1 MASQLSAIGRLPV
14 WQAAAVSV
22 VVMGLMT
29 AGWYTTY
36 YEEAAKNLETAKGK
50 LDAAEQELERMQK
63 KLENYEQEMRE
74 LAAAEEEIQQIIRN
88 LPKGIEGVD
97 HLMKPFQQQA
107 RLVGFDVRSWAPGGE
122 QKFDY
127 YAKTPIEIHAE
138 GSWHQAAEFFRK
150 ISEMDQVVN
159 IEEVRMNT
167 LNRKKKGEGEA
178 AGELRLKVD
187 FTVAT
192 FRFLEI
198 ERVASS
204 SGSRRAEAKEEAAPA
219 AGGAEPA
226 KGAAPAPAAGGGH

>member
-1 MASQLSAIGRLPV
+1 MASQLSSIGQLPV
-14 WQAAAVSV
+14 WQAAAGSIVLA
-22 VVMGLMT
+22 GLLT
-29 AGWYTTY
+29 AGWYTGY
-36 YEEAAKNLETAKGK
+36 YEEAAKNLDSAKTK
-50 LDAAEQELERMQK
+50 LQAAEDELGRMQK

-74 LAAAEEEIQQIIRN
+74 LAEAEEEIQQIIRN
-88 LPKGIEGVD
+88 LPKGVEAVD

-107 RLVGFDVRSWAPGGE
+107 RLVGFEVQSWAPGGE

-159 IEEVRMNT
+159 VEEVRMNVVGRAT
-167 LNRKKKGEGEA
+167 QTAEEIANAEV
-178 AGELRLKVD
+178 RLKVD

-198 ERVASS
+198 AQAASAKS
-204 SGSRRAEAKEEAAPA
+204 SRRAGGEGGGAGP
-219 AGGAEPA
+219 AGGQ
-226 KGAAPAPAAGGGH
+226 APAPAGGGGGH